1 MIRRV
6 FMRTLKF
13 QNYKIFQHCLW
24 ALALAAV
31 FLLQPSAALSHEV
44 NKNAIVLLVTKGDKG
59 QTLGTGTGFIVK
71 PDGTLITNYHVLVD
85 AVSVEA
91 IFYNGDRVPVTGVV
105 SLDRTRDFSILKLE
119 GDLYSTLEMGDSDQL
134 KEYDYTSALG
144 YPSQAVQMER
154 GGLKGALLQ
163 TFGFVLGV
171 HPQALPEFS
180 FIYTTTPFQPG
191 FSGGPLVDKNNRV
204 VGLATLEGR
213 SINLALP
220 INDIKPHLNDQ
231 KLLTFQQLLTADQL
245 SKEALYYRG
254 NFALYALGESDKA
267 IDLYQRALKID
278 PDFVLARYDLAV
290 TYRGLGEVEKAIAE
304 YEKVLKINPRF
315 PEALSNL
322 GGQYFRKGDV
332 KQAVA
337 HFRRAIEV
345 YPNFIQAL
353 SNLGAA
359 LNKLGQSKQALP
371 HLKKALSLD
380 PEFAVA
386 YFNLGNAQFGVG
398 KLDEAEKAFHTAIEK
413 GIDFLSLHWKLHEI
427 HLKKG
432 ERSQAINELQIILQM
447 DPQHPDAKKKLQELQ
462 SSRP

>member
-1 MIRRV
+1 MRV
-6 FMRTLKF
+6 SPESKF
-13 QNYKIFQHCLW
+13 YRPALW
-24 ALALAAV
+24 LLALAAV
-31 FLLQPSAALSHEV
+31 FLLQPSVTLSHEV

-91 IFYNGDRVPVTGVV
+91 VFQNGDRVQVQGVANV
-105 SLDRTRDFSILKLE
+105 DRSRDFSIVKLE
-119 GDLYSTLEMGDSDQL
+119 GDLYSTLEIGDSDTL

-144 YPSQAVQMER
+144 YPSESVQSER
-154 GGLKGALLQ
+154 GGMKGALLQ
-163 TFGFVLGV
+163 TYGFILGI
-171 HPQALPEFS
+171 HPQALPGFS
-180 FIYTTTPFQPG
+180 FLYNTTPFQPG
-191 FSGGPLVDKNNRV
+191 FSGGPLVDKNNKV

-231 KLLTFQQLLTADQL
+231 KLMTFKQLRTADQL

-254 NFALYALGESDKA
+254 NFALYALGESDQA
-267 IDLYQRALKID
+267 IELYQRALKID
-278 PDFVLARYDLAV
+278 PNFVLARYDLAV
-290 TYRGLGEVEKAIAE
+290 TYRGLGEVDKAIAE

-359 LNKLGQSKQALP
+359 LNKLRQSKQALP

-380 PEFAVA
+380 PEFAIA
-386 YFNLGNAQFGVG
+386 YFNLGNAHFGVG
-398 KLDEAEKAFHTAIEK
+398 HLDEAEQAFNTAIEK

-427 HLKKG
+427 HLKKDR
-432 ERSQAINELQIILQM
+432 RSQAIAELEIILQM
-447 DPQHPDAKKKLQELQ
+447 DPEHPDAKKKLQELQ
-462 SSRP
+462 SSKQ

>member
-1 MIRRV
+1 MHA
-6 FMRTLKF
+6 LKF
-13 QNYKIFQHCLW
+13 QNDKAFRNCLW
-24 ALALAAV
+24 ALALVAV
-31 FLLQPSAALSHEV
+31 LLLQPSVTLSHEV

-85 AVSVEA
+85 ALSVEA
-91 IFYNGDRVPVTGVV
+91 IFQNGDRVQVQGVV
-105 SLDRTRDFSILKLE
+105 SVDRGRDFSILKLE
-119 GDLYSTLEMGDSDQL
+119 GDLYSTLELGDSDTL
-134 KEYDYTSALG
+134 KVYDYTSALG
-144 YPSQAVQMER
+144 YPSQSVQSER
-154 GGLKGALLQ
+154 GGMRGALLQ
-163 TFGFVLGV
+163 TYGFVLGI
-171 HPQALPEFS
+171 HPQALPGFS
-180 FIYTTTPFQPG
+180 FLYNTTPFQPG
-191 FSGGPLVDKNNRV
+191 FSGGPLVDKDNKV
-204 VGLATLEGR
+204 VGVATLEGR

-220 INDIKPHLNDQ
+220 INHIKPHLNGQ
-231 KLLTFQQLLTADQL
+231 KLMAFQQLLTADKL

-254 NFALYALGESDKA
+254 NFALYALGESDQA

-290 TYRGLGEVEKAIAE
+290 TYRGLGEVDKAIAE
-304 YEKVLKINPRF
+304 YEKVLKINPQF

-359 LNKLGQSKQALP
+359 LNKQGESKQALP
-371 HLKKALSLD
+371 YLKKALSLD
-380 PEFAVA
+380 PEFAIA
-386 YFNLGNAQFGVG
+386 YFNLGNAHFGVG
-398 KLDEAEKAFHTAIEK
+398 NLDEAEKAFNTAIEK
-413 GIDFLSLHWKLHEI
+413 GVDFLSLHWKLHEI

-432 ERSQAINELQIILQM
+432 RRSQAIAELQIILQM
-447 DPQHPDAKKKLQELQ
+447 DPQHPDAQKKLQELQ
-462 SSRP
+462 SSQP

>member
-1 MIRRV
+1 ML
-6 FMRTLKF
+6 THSQKF
-13 QNYKIFQHCLW
+13 NIYEILRQRLW
-24 ALALAAV
+24 VLALAVV
-31 FLLQPSAALSHEV
+31 FLFQPSAVLSHEV
-44 NKNAIVLLVTKGDKG
+44 NKSAIVLLIVKGDKG
-59 QTLGTGTGFIVK
+59 QTLGTGSGFIVK

-91 IFYNGDRVPVTGVV
+91 VFRNGDRVPVQGVL
-105 SLDRTRDFSILKLE
+105 SLDRSRDFSILKLE
-119 GDLYSTLEMGDSDQL
+119 DDLYSTLEIGDSDRL
-134 KEYDYTSALG
+134 KEFDYTSALG
-144 YPSQAVQMER
+144 YPTQTVQMER
-154 GGLKGALLQ
+154 GGMNGVLLQ
-163 TFGFVLGV
+163 TYGFLLGI

-180 FIYTTTPFQPG
+180 FLYTTTPFQPG
-191 FSGGPLVDKNNRV
+191 FSGGPLVNKQNQV

-220 INDIKPHLNDQ
+220 INAIKPHLNNQ
-231 KLLTFQQLLTADQL
+231 KLMTFHELLKADKF

-254 NFALYALGESDKA
+254 NFALYALGETDRA
-267 IDLYQRALKID
+267 IDFYQRALKID

-290 TYRGLGEVEKAIAE
+290 TYRGMGEVDKAIAE

-332 KQAVA
+332 PQAVA
-337 HFRRAIEV
+337 HFQKAIEV

-359 LNKLGQSKQALP
+359 LNKQGNSKQALP
-371 HLKKALSLD
+371 HLKKALALD

-386 YFNLGNAQFGVG
+386 YFNLGNAYFAIGN
-398 KLDEAEKAFHTAIEK
+398 LDEAETAFNNAVEK

-432 ERSQAINELQIILQM
+432 RRSQAIDELNLILQLDPEHPEANQKLKELQA
-447 DPQHPDAKKKLQELQ
+447 PTP
-462 SSRP
+462 